1 MSSMNV
7 PFAPAVRTGAASFPE
22 RSRTRLIRALQI
34 GGRLIGVAAARLAF
48 RRGQTALAASGAAL
62 AAAMLALT
70 LATQAGVE
78 DRTFTA
84 RLGLQR
90 EAAPNVFSRSLTV
103 SVGLDDRTRRSYRE
117 IDQVVR
123 RRLAAE
129 GWKPI
134 ATAFAT
140 VPGGLIAMGDRLERF
155 LRADEGRL
163 PRTCTPRLCEFVWM
177 RPPPE
182 TAGVLPPPSRPP
194 AIPGFRFRLVG
205 TAHQIGPAPLLDFP
219 MAVTRG
225 FGLLGS
231 EEVARGGVLGW
242 HVPLKEVVDHPWNL
256 DGALRRAAAAR
267 SDLGARLE
275 QVDVDV
281 SAASLQQARA
291 KSTAGGRRLLIV
303 AGSLAAIFL
312 AYLLFVGAR
321 LREDVQSTGERLAA
335 SGASRWQVRTIATL
349 EVGGAAL
356 VGSVAGWL
364 LGGAAAVWV
373 VSRLGGAGWPAAAHA
388 LTAPVAIALGVAC
401 AAAVTGLVVLAA
413 TMRPLSLA
421 GRSLDIAD
429 VAAIG
434 AVATLAAGFA
444 QGALDPGR
452 LAAGEGSPALLL
464 VAPALVGLVAA
475 VVAGRLV
482 GPALRALERLARRAS
497 PVLRLSALTVVRRPG
512 EAAVLAGF
520 LSITLGLSLFLAVY
534 RSTLERGRRDELAY
548 AAPTA
553 FRLTESLS
561 RLVPVTSVPLG
572 DIPGATKLPVLR
584 LSGDAPRPS
593 GSVSFTLLGVP
604 ASALPALDGWRSDFS
619 ALSPRTIAA
628 KLAARRDTSFE
639 AIPLPRSGELTMPMA
654 ASGDPVDISA
664 TFVSASGT
672 FKTVQVAT
680 TADHV
685 LRLRGPAGM
694 RAPRLVA
701 LGFEPG
707 GFRLRGN
714 PQAGELRDIV
724 AVGKIELGPTR
735 ALDFRRFV
743 GSGGITAR
751 ITGRTARLRFAVG
764 TSEAARFALREPTAG
779 HPVPVAVSPAI
790 AAGAGASGLLPLDV
804 LGARIVTRIVAVVRH
819 FPTTH
824 GDVVVAD
831 RGTVATAI
839 NATSPGPPFYNEVW
853 IDDPA
858 PRNVAREL
866 ERSRFRVLD
875 VTSREALATAS
886 TSSTVARA
894 ARLLLAAGAF
904 AGLVLTLLGVALAST
919 TELRRRRGELLDLE
933 AQGMEP
939 RALAAFVRLRILLV
953 SCVGACV
960 ALAAGI
966 VMSLLVVETVRIA
979 LGDSTPD
986 PPLVLDLE
994 WPLLLGGF
1002 VGVGAAI
1009 ALVADGVARLQL
1021 RRTHGVR
1028 L

>member
-1 MSSMNV
+1 LV
-7 PFAPAVRTGAASFPE
+7 GAAHVG
-22 RSRTRLIRALQI
+22 RRLV
-34 GGRLIGVAAARLAF
+34 GVATARLAF
-48 RRGQTALAASGAAL
+48 RRGQTLLAASGAAL

-70 LATQAGVE
+70 LATQSGVE
-78 DRTFTA
+78 DITFAA
-84 RLGLQR
+84 RLPMQR
-90 EAAPNVFSRSLTV
+90 GATPNVVSRPLSV
-103 SVGLDDRTRRSYRE
+103 SVELNDRTRRSYRE
-117 IDQVVR
+117 IDRLVR

-129 GWKPI
+129 GWTPI
-134 ATAFAT
+134 ATAFGT
-140 VPGGLIAMGDRLERF
+140 VPGTELAAMGNQLERF
-155 LRADEGRL
+155 LQADEGRL
-163 PRTCTPRLCEFVWM
+163 PRPCTPRLCEFVWL
-177 RPPPE
+177 RLPPT
-182 TAGVLPPPSRPP
+182 TAGLPPPSSKPP
-194 AIPGFRFRLVG
+194 TIPGFRLRLVG
-205 TAHQIGPAPLLDFP
+205 TVHQIGPAPLPDFP
-219 MAVTRG
+219 AFVTRG

-242 HVPLKEVVDHPWNL
+242 SVPLRKVVDHPWGL

-267 SDLGARLE
+267 SDLGSRLE
-275 QVDVDV
+275 QVDLDV

-291 KSTAGGRRLLIV
+291 KSTASGRRLLIV
-303 AGSLAAIFL
+303 AGSLAAILL

-321 LREDVQSTGERLAA
+321 LREDVKSTGERLTA
-335 SGASRWQVRTIATL
+335 SGARRWQIRTIGTL

-356 VGSVAGWL
+356 VGSIAGWL
-364 LGGAAAVWV
+364 LGGAAAVWLI
-373 VSRLGGAGWPAAAHA
+373 SRLGGAGWPAATHA
-388 LTAPVAIALGVAC
+388 LTAPAALALGAAC
-401 AAAVTGLVVLAA
+401 AAAVTGLVVMAA
-413 TMRPLSLA
+413 TMRPLSVA

-434 AVATLAAGFA
+434 AVVTLAAGFA

-452 LAAGEGSPALLL
+452 LAEGEGSPALLL

-475 VVAGRLV
+475 VVGGRLV
-482 GPALRALERLARRAS
+482 MPALRGLERLARRAS

-512 EAAVLAGF
+512 EAAVLAAF

-534 RSTLERGRRDELAY
+534 RSTLERSRRDELAY

-553 FRLTESLS
+553 FRLSESLRS
-561 RLVPVTSVPLG
+561 LVPVTSVPLG

-584 LSGDAPRPS
+584 LSGNAPRPS
-593 GSVSFTLLGVP
+593 GGVSFTLLGVP
-604 ASALPALDGWRSDFS
+604 ARALPVLDGWRGDFS
-619 ALSPRTIAA
+619 ALSPRAIAA

-639 AIPLPRSGELTMPMA
+639 AIPLPRSGELTVPMA

-664 TFVSASGT
+664 TFVSATGT
-672 FKTVQVAT
+672 FKTVVVAT
-680 TADHV
+680 TADRG
-685 LRLRGPAGM
+685 LRLRNPAGM
-694 RAPRLVA
+694 RAPRLVG
-701 LGFEPG
+701 LVFEPG

-724 AVGKIELGPTR
+724 AVGKIALGPTR
-735 ALDFRRFV
+735 ALDFHRFV

-751 ITGRTARLRFAVG
+751 TTGRTARLRFAVG
-764 TSEAARFALREPTAG
+764 TNETGRFALRQPTNG
-779 HPVPVAVSPAI
+779 HPVPVAVSPEI
-790 AAGAGASGLLPLDV
+790 AAGAGAGGLLPLDV
-804 LGARIVTRIVAVVRH
+804 VGARIVARIVAVVRH

-858 PRNVAREL
+858 PHDVARQL
-866 ERSRFRVLD
+866 ERSQFRVLD
-875 VTSREALATAS
+875 ITSREALTAAS

-894 ARLLLAAGAF
+894 ARLLLAAGAL
-904 AGLVLTLLGVALAST
+904 AGLALTLLGVALAST
-919 TELRRRRGELLDLE
+919 TELRQRRGELLDLE

-986 PPLVLDLE
+986 PPLVLDLD

-1002 VGVGAAI
+1002 AGVVAAI
-1009 ALVADGVARLQL
+1009 ALVADGVARRQL
-1021 RRTHGVR
+1021 RSMHGAR
-1028 L
+1028 M

>member
-1 MSSMNV
+1 VSA
-7 PFAPAVRTGAASFPE
+7 PYAPAATARETSIPE
-22 RSRTRLIRALQI
+22 RSRSRLVGAAHV
-34 GGRLIGVAAARLAF
+34 GRRLLGVATARLAF

-78 DRTFTA
+78 DTTFTA

-90 EAAPNVFSRSLTV
+90 GAAPNVFTRPPGV
-103 SVGLDDRTRRSYRE
+103 SVLLDDRTRRNYRE
-117 IDQVVR
+117 IDRVVR
-123 RRLAAE
+123 RRLTAE
-129 GWKPI
+129 GWTPI
-134 ATAFAT
+134 DTAFAT
-140 VPGGLIAMGDRLERF
+140 VPGNELVAMGDPLERF

-163 PRTCTPRLCEFVWM
+163 PRTCTPRLCEFVWL
-177 RPPPE
+177 RLPP
-182 TAGVLPPPSRPP
+182 TTGYAPPPSSKPP
-194 AIPGFRFRLVG
+194 TISGFRFRLVG
-205 TAHQIGPAPLLDFP
+205 TAHQIGPAPLPDFP
-219 MAVTRG
+219 AAVTRG
-225 FGLLGS
+225 FALLGS
-231 EEVARGGVLGW
+231 KEVGDGGVLGW
-242 HVPLKEVVDHPWNL
+242 SVPLKEVVDHPWDV

-275 QVDVDV
+275 QVDLDV
-281 SAASLQQARA
+281 SAPSLEQARA
-291 KSTAGGRRLLIV
+291 KSTASGRRLLIV

-312 AYLLFVGAR
+312 AYLLFLGAR
-321 LREDVQSTGERLAA
+321 LREDVKSTGDRLTA
-335 SGASRWQVRTIATL
+335 SGARRWQIRTIATL

-356 VGSVAGWL
+356 VGSIAGWL
-364 LGGAAAVWV
+364 LGGAAAVWLI
-373 VSRLGGAGWPAAAHA
+373 SRLGGAGWPAATHA
-388 LTAPVAIALGVAC
+388 LTGPVALALGAAC
-401 AAAVTGLVVLAA
+401 AAAVTGLVVMAA
-413 TMRPLSLA
+413 TMRPLSVA
-421 GRSLDIAD
+421 GRSLDVAD

-452 LAAGEGSPALLL
+452 LAEGEGSPALLL

-475 VVAGRLV
+475 VVGARLV
-482 GPALRALERLARRAS
+482 MPALRALERLARRAS

-512 EAAVLAGF
+512 EAAVLAAF

-534 RSTLERGRRDELAY
+534 RSTLERSRRDELAY

-561 RLVPVTSVPLG
+561 RLVPVTSVPLREV
-572 DIPGATKLPVLR
+572 PGATKLPVLR

-604 ASALPALDGWRSDFS
+604 ASALPVLDGWRDDFS
-619 ALSPRTIAA
+619 ALSPGALAA

-639 AIPLPRSGELTMPMA
+639 AIPLPRSGALTMPMA

-680 TADHV
+680 TANRV
-685 LRLRGPAGM
+685 LRLRPPTGM

-701 LGFEPG
+701 LAFEPG

-751 ITGRTARLRFAVG
+751 ITGRTVRLRFAVG
-764 TSEAARFALREPTAG
+764 TNEIARFALRQPTAG
-779 HPVPVAVSPAI
+779 HPIPVAVSPAI
-790 AAGAGASGLLPLDV
+790 AAGAGAGGLLPLDV
-804 LGARIVTRIVAVVRH
+804 LGARLVARVVAVVRH

-824 GDVVVAD
+824 GEIVLAD

-858 PRNVAREL
+858 PSNVAREL
-866 ERSRFRVLD
+866 ERSQFRVLD
-875 VTSREALATAS
+875 ITSREELTAAS

-894 ARLLLAAGAF
+894 ARLLLGAGAL

-953 SCVGACV
+953 SCVGASV

-979 LGDSTPD
+979 LGDTTPD
-986 PPLVLDLE
+986 PPLVLDLD

-1009 ALVADGVARLQL
+1009 ALVADGVARRQL
-1021 RRTHGVR
+1021 RSMHRAR
-1028 L
+1028 M

>member
-1 MSSMNV
+1 VSAAL
-7 PFAPAVRTGAASFPE
+7 APAATAREASIPE
-22 RSRTRLIRALQI
+22 RSWSRLVGVAHVGR
-34 GGRLIGVAAARLAF
+34 RLIGVATARLAF

-78 DRTFTA
+78 DTTFSA
-84 RLGLQR
+84 RLRLQPG
-90 EAAPNVFSRSLTV
+90 ATPTVFSRPLTV
-103 SVGLDDRTRRSYRE
+103 SVLLDDRTRRSYRE
-117 IDQVVR
+117 IDRVVR
-123 RRLAAE
+123 ARLGAE
-129 GWKPI
+129 GWTPI

-140 VPGGLIAMGDRLERF
+140 VPGDELVAMGNRLERF
-155 LRADEGRL
+155 LQADEGRL
-163 PRTCTPRLCEFVWM
+163 PRTCTPRLCEFVFL
-177 RPPPE
+177 RPPP
-182 TAGVLPPPSRPP
+182 TTMGVLLPPSRPP
-194 AIPGFRFRLVG
+194 TIPGFRLRLVG
-205 TAHQIGPAPLLDFP
+205 IAHQIGPAPLPSFP
-219 MAVTRG
+219 AAVTRG

-231 EEVARGGVLGW
+231 DEVGRGGVLGW
-242 HVPLKEVVDHPWNL
+242 HVPLRKVVDHPW
-256 DGALRRAAAAR
+256 DVDRALRRAAAVR

-275 QVDVDV
+275 QVDVGL
-281 SAASLQQARA
+281 SAASLEQARA
-291 KSTAGGRRLLIV
+291 TSTAGGRRLLIV

-312 AYLLFVGAR
+312 AYLLFLGAR
-321 LREDVQSTGERLAA
+321 LRADVKSTGERLTAA
-335 SGASRWQVRTIATL
+335 GARRWQIRTIATL
-349 EVGGAAL
+349 ELGGAVL
-356 VGSVAGWL
+356 VGSIAGWL
-364 LGGAAAVWV
+364 LGGAAAVWL
-373 VSRLGGAGWPAAAHA
+373 VSRLGGAGWPAARHA
-388 LTAPVAIALGVAC
+388 LTAPLALGLGLAC
-401 AAAVTGLVVLAA
+401 AAAVTGLVVMAA

-421 GRSLDIAD
+421 GRSLDVAD
-429 VAAIG
+429 VAALG

-475 VVAGRLV
+475 VVGGRLV
-482 GPALRALERLARRAS
+482 MPALRALERLARRAS
-497 PVLRLSALTVVRRPG
+497 PVFRLSALTVVRRPG
-512 EAAVLAGF
+512 EAAVLAAF

-534 RSTLERGRRDELAY
+534 RSTLDRSRRDELAY

-553 FRLTESLS
+553 FRLTESL
-561 RLVPVTSVPLG
+561 RHLVPVTSVPLRE
-572 DIPGATKLPVLR
+572 IPGATKLPVLR

-604 ASALPALDGWRSDFS
+604 ASALPVLDGWRGDFS
-619 ALSPRTIAA
+619 ALSRSALAA

-639 AIPLPRSGELTMPMA
+639 AIPLPRSGELTVPMA

-680 TADHV
+680 SADRV
-685 LRLRGPAGM
+685 LRLRGPTGM

-714 PQAGELRDIV
+714 PAAGELRDVV

-735 ALDFRRFV
+735 ALDFRRFA

-751 ITGRTARLRFAVG
+751 TTGRTARLRFAVG
-764 TSEAARFALREPTAG
+764 TEEAARFALRQPTAG
-779 HPVPVAVSPAI
+779 YPVPVAVSPTI
-790 AAGAGASGLLPLDV
+790 AAGAGARGLLPLDV
-804 LGARIVTRIVAVVRH
+804 LGARVVARVVAVVRH

-858 PRNVAREL
+858 PRNVARTL
-866 ERSRFRVLD
+866 ERSQFRELD
-875 VTSREALATAS
+875 VTSRQTLAAAS

-894 ARLLLAAGAF
+894 ARLLLAAGAL
-904 AGLVLTLLGVALAST
+904 AGLALTLLGVALAST

-953 SCVGACV
+953 SCIGACV
-960 ALAAGI
+960 AVGAGI
-966 VMSLLVVETVRIA
+966 IMSLLVVETVRIA

-986 PPLVLDLE
+986 PPLVLDLD

-1002 VGVGAAI
+1002 VGVGTAI
-1009 ALVADGVARLQL
+1009 AVVADGVARRQL
-1021 RRTHGVR
+1021 RSMHRAR
-1028 L
+1028 M